1 MEYSP
6 PSELCVDLEKPV
18 ATLETLIA
26 ALVIL
31 PPEASE
37 TLPERV
43 AVMAWLRA
51 IGTGNDAMKKRK
63 ARAQKNSTPNL
74 LQRFITPPSDV
85 THPNKYSGALG
96 FITDRWKSQGIT
108 ARGFPRRESQA
119 EI

>member
-74 LQRFITPPSDV
+74 LQRFITPPQGCNAPKQISRC
-85 THPNKYSGALG
+85 LG
-96 FITDRWKSQGIT
+96 IYNERL
-108 ARGFPRRESQA
+108 E
-119 EI
+119 E